1 MAHQGDYSYEISIRE
16 KEEEAPLF
24 FSYLYDYTQD

>member
-1 MAHQGDYSYEISIRE
+1 MAHQDDYSYEISIRE
-16 KEEEAPLF
+16 KEAPLF

>member
-1 MAHQGDYSYEISIRE
+1 MAHQDDYSYEISIRE
-16 KEEEAPLF
+16 KEEAPLF